1 MFLHYLWLSPIIMI
15 ITAYL
20 LWREIGVS
28 SLAGVALL
36 LVMAPLQMG
45 MGRLL
50 MKFRYTNNSNT

>member
-1 MFLHYLWLSPIIMI
+1 MFLHYLWLSPIIII

-28 SLAGVALL
+28 CLSGVGLL
-36 LVMAPLQMG
+36 LLLAPLQMA

-50 MKFRYTNNSNT
+50 MKFRYLLRRIN